1 MQGIYKTNSYM
12 ASYTYLHSY
21 VAMYIIYY
29 KIAAYV
35 AICKLI
41 SLSLYH
47 SLNQWFYY
55 WIKCIPLEHIDNFNY
70 FVTLTRNFLAKI
82 WHNFSVFLHD
92 IVPIFLAEQQGT
104 KF

>member
-12 ASYTYLHSY
+12 ASYTYLHSC

-41 SLSLYH
+41 SLSLIV
-47 SLNQWFYY
+47 SQFEPMVL
-55 WIKCIPLEHIDNFNY
+55 LLD
-70 FVTLTRNFLAKI
+70 KI
-82 WHNFSVFLHD
+82 YS
-92 IVPIFLAEQQGT
+92 T
-104 KF
+104 